1 MISSFLSSF
10 FLLVSLLLL
19 LSPSFSSPSRLVGS
33 SFKKKKRKTQ
43 VYVCDIDGTV
53 TEAELA
59 ALFSRAGQ
67 IVDCRVCGDPNSA
80 MRFAFVEFREAGSVR
95 NAIALTGTV
104 VGAYPLRVR

>member
-1 MISSFLSSF
+1 
-10 FLLVSLLLL
+10 VSLLLL
-19 LSPSFSSPSRLVGS
+19 LSLPLSHLPLDWSVRPS
-33 SFKKKKRKTQ
+33 KKKRKTQ

>member
-1 MISSFLSSF
+1 M
-10 FLLVSLLLL
+10 
-19 LSPSFSSPSRLVGS
+19 
-33 SFKKKKRKTQ
+33 
-43 VYVCDIDGTV
+43 

-80 MRFAFVEFREAGSVR
+80 MRFAFVEFREAGAVR

-104 VGAYPLRVR
+104 VGAYPLRVSF